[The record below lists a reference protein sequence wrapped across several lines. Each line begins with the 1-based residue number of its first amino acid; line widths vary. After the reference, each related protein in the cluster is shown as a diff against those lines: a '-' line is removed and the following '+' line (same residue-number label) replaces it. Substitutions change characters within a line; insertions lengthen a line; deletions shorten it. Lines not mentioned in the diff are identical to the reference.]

1 MRLNENAILSERYK
15 IIRYISSGGFAN
27 TYEAIDNH
35 LEKRVAIKELFIDGE
50 CNREEKDGTVLIGV
64 VTNEPMFRAQ
74 KEKFKKEAL
83 RLSGCSH
90 PNIVRVYDVFEENNT
105 IYYAMDFVEG
115 KSLATFN
122 RPMPE
127 AKVRKYL
134 MQILDAL
141 EYIHARNIL
150 HLDLKPANIMIDG
163 NDNAVLIDF
172 GASKIVDEN
181 GDFKSTTSQM
191 AYTPGYAPLEQTS
204 GASKVG
210 SYSDI
215 YALGATLYN
224 LFTGKTPPTIDVVL
238 TNKGVLNINGISA
251 EMQNVIT
258 RAMEVSS
265 ANRLQNVAEVK
276 VVMNGANEDTCKTR
290 IDSSLPPMVSQKT
303 IAPNSEL
310 KLKPNPNPVTPRT
323 GNENVVKPKSGN
335 NKYLLWAIIA
345 LLGVIAVL
353 GAVFLIKG
361 TSGSNGEN
369 NETQDVAAVVD
380 STVKDTLPR
389 VDTVVKV
396 VEVPVKPNSK
406 TEEVVT
412 PPAPKAKTIK
422 YTGNVGE
429 YSVTVTLKFPDGD
442 VVGGRVT
449 GSYIY
454 NKAKNRLNL
463 NGYLT
468 DTGVSLTETTPKG
481 NHSANWELYG
491 SNLNSLYGDMF
502 LTFKDEVHSVSLRR
516 IN

>member
-1 MRLNENAILSERYK
+1 MRLENDAMLSGRYK
-15 IIRYISSGGFAN
+15 IVRYISSGGFAN
-27 TYEAIDNH
+27 TYEAIDTR
-35 LEKRVAIKELFIDGE
+35 LEKRVAIKELFIDGV
-50 CNREEKDGTVLIGV
+50 CNRADEDGTVAVGV
-64 VTNEPMFRAQ
+64 VTNEPMFKAQ
-74 KEKFKKEAL
+74 KDKFKKEAL

-105 IYYAMDFVEG
+105 IYYAMDFIEG

-127 AKVRKYL
+127 AKVQKYL

-276 VVMNGANEDTCKTR
+276 VLMSTPMADCQTTVVGGNPTIPNNG
-290 IDSSLPPMVSQKT
+290 SPMGTPT
-303 IAPNSEL
+303 IAPTIREYE
-310 KLKPNPNPVTPRT
+310 TPT
-323 GNENVVKPKSGN
+323 STPKQGNKM
-335 NKYLLWAIIA
+335 LLMIIII
-345 LLGVIAVL
+345 LLVVIAVL
-353 GAVFLIKG
+353 GAIFLFKG
-361 TSGSNGEN
+361 KSGGENLNGEGSKV
-369 NETQDVAAVVD
+369 EDTTVVD
-380 STVKDTLPR
+380 TPKQK

-396 VEVPVKPNSK
+396 IDVPKK
-406 TEEVVT
+406 TETKEKAEEVV
-412 PPAPKAKTIK
+412 PPPPPPTKTIK

-429 YSVTVTLKFPDGD
+429 YAVTVTLKFPDGD

-468 DTGVSLTETTPKG
+468 DTGMVLTETTPKEG

>member
-1 MRLNENAILSERYK
+1 MRLENDAILSGRYK

-27 TYEAIDNH
+27 TYEAMDTR
-35 LEKRVAIKELFIDGE
+35 LEKRVAIKELFIDGV
-50 CNREEKDGTVLIGV
+50 CNREDKDGTVLIGV

-74 KEKFKKEAL
+74 KDKFKKEAL

-90 PNIVRVYDVFEENNT
+90 SNIVRVYDVFEENNT

-238 TNKGVLNINGISA
+238 SDKGVLNINGISA
-251 EMQNVIT
+251 EMQNVII

-276 VVMNGANEDTCKTR
+276 VLMSTPMADCQTTVVGGNPTIPNNG
-290 IDSSLPPMVSQKT
+290 SPMGTPT
-303 IAPNSEL
+303 IAPTIGEYE
-310 KLKPNPNPVTPRT
+310 TPT
-323 GNENVVKPKSGN
+323 STPKQGNKM
-335 NKYLLWAIIA
+335 LLMIIII
-345 LLGVIAVL
+345 LLVVIAVL
-353 GAVFLIKG
+353 GAIFLFKG
-361 TSGSNGEN
+361 KSGGENLNGEGSKV
-369 NETQDVAAVVD
+369 EDTTVVD
-380 STVKDTLPR
+380 TPKQK

-396 VEVPVKPNSK
+396 IDAPTKRETKEAEKEKV
-406 TEEVVT
+406 EEVVPPPP
-412 PPAPKAKTIK
+412 PPAPKVQTIK
-422 YTGNVGE
+422 YSGNVGE
-429 YSVTVTLKFPDGD
+429 YAVTVTLKFPDGD

-468 DTGVSLTETTPKG
+468 DTGMVLTETTPKKG

>member
-1 MRLNENAILSERYK
+1 MRLENDAMLSGRYK
-15 IIRYISSGGFAN
+15 IVRYISSGGFAN
-27 TYEAIDNH
+27 TYEAIDTR
-35 LEKRVAIKELFIDGE
+35 LEKRVAIKELFIDGV
-50 CNREEKDGTVLIGV
+50 CNRADEDGTVAVGV
-64 VTNEPMFRAQ
+64 VTNEPMFKAQ
-74 KEKFKKEAL
+74 KDKFKKEAL

-105 IYYAMDFVEG
+105 IYYAMDFIEG

-127 AKVRKYL
+127 AKVQKYL

-141 EYIHARNIL
+141 EYIHSRSIL

-163 NDNAVLIDF
+163 NDNVVLIDF

-210 SYSDI
+210 PYSDI
-215 YALGATLYN
+215 YALGATLFN
-224 LFTGKTPPTIDVVL
+224 LFTGKTPPMIDEILGNKNVL
-238 TNKGVLNINGISA
+238 RINGISTQ
-251 EMQNVIT
+251 MQNVIF

-265 ANRLQNVAEVK
+265 ANRLQNVAEMKKLLATPIINNLPTEGGGRTVI
-276 VVMNGANEDTCKTR
+276 ANSNAPTDG
-290 IDSSLPPMVSQKT
+290 PT
-303 IAPNSEL
+303 I
-310 KLKPNPNPVTPRT
+310 NPHVGDNNPDLA
-323 GNENVVKPKSGN
+323 PKSGN
-335 NKYLLWAIIA
+335 KMLLMVIII
-345 LLGVIAVL
+345 LLVVIAVL
-353 GAVFLIKG
+353 GAIFVFKG
-361 TSGSNGEN
+361 KSGGEN
-369 NETQDVAAVVD
+369 PDGEDLKTMDTTVVD
-380 STVKDTLPR
+380 TPKQKR
-389 VDTVVKV
+389 DTVVKI
-396 VEVPVKPNSK
+396 VEVPAK
-406 TEEVVT
+406 TETETPKEEKVEKVVPPPT
-412 PPAPKAKTIK
+412 PAVKTIK
-422 YTGNVGE
+422 YSGNVGE
-429 YSVTVTLKFPDGD
+429 YAVTVTLKFPDGD